1 MQCVYTSRAQNPPS
15 RTLCLSVCLL
25 AALRSVPKFMKR
37 MKVPDY
43 RERSVFGV
51 PLVVHVQ
58 RCGFPLPLCLQQA
71 LSHLRS
77 HCLDQVRR
85 VGGATLVLAGQA

>member
-1 MQCVYTSRAQNPPS
+1 
-15 RTLCLSVCLL
+15 
-25 AALRSVPKFMKR
+25 MKR

-71 LSHLRS
+71 LGHLRT

-85 VGGATLVLAGQA
+85 GGAGPVLAVIALAVIALAMLI